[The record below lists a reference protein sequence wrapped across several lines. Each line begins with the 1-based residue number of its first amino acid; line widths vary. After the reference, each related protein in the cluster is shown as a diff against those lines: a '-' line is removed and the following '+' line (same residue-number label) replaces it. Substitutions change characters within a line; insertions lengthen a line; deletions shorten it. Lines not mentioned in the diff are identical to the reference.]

1 MYIVIKNKN
10 IIDKITK
17 PIYKAFYFTLK
28 GGEELKIIDFIKD
41 IFGGKDEVRLIEKIS
56 EESTKLAIEEFAIN
70 VAINLIAGCISKC
83 EFKTYLDN
91 KEVKEDEYYMWNIE
105 PNKNQNSSEF
115 IQEFIYKLLYRNE
128 VLIVEVNNQ
137 LIIADSF
144 YQNEYALIENVFEN
158 VTRKDFTF
166 NRKFKMSEVLYFKN
180 SNKDLRSLVSNLNN
194 GYRDLLDSAIGK
206 YKRSGGRKGIAELDT
221 IAKGD
226 EEQKRR
232 VDELFE
238 KKFKKYF
245 ESENA
250 VLSIPK
256 GVKYTEQNGE
266 GSKKSTSDMV
276 DVQNLIKEIFDRVGQ
291 GFKIPPALMR
301 GDIADVDKVT
311 NNFLTFGIDPIV
323 DLINEEINRKR
334 YGKAILKGS
343 RLEIDTTCIKHI
355 DIFSVAEK
363 IDKLISTGMYS
374 IDGLLEKVG
383 EVPLGTEWSEKHWIT
398 KNYSDINQID
408 LKGGEDN
415 EQKNMGI

>member
-1 MYIVIKNKN
+1 M
-10 IIDKITK
+10 
-17 PIYKAFYFTLK
+17 
-28 GGEELKIIDFIKD
+28 KIIDFIKD
-41 IFGGKDEVRLIEKIS
+41 IFGNKEEVKLIEKIS
-56 EESTKLAIEEFAIN
+56 DESTKLAIEEFAIN

-91 KEVKEDEYYMWNIE
+91 KEVKEDEYYMWNVE

-144 YQNEYALIENVFEN
+144 YQNEYALFENVFEN

-166 NRKFKMSEVLYFKN
+166 NRKFKMSEVLYFRN
-180 SNKDLRSLVSNLNN
+180 SNADIRALVSNLNN
-194 GYRDLLDSAIGK
+194 GYRDLLNSAIGK
-206 YKRSGGRKGIAELDT
+206 YKRSGGRKGIAELDS

-238 KKFKKYF
+238 RKFKKYF

-250 VLSIPK
+250 VLNLPK

-266 GSKKSTSDMV
+266 GNKKSTSDMV
-276 DVQNLIKEIFDRVGQ
+276 DIQNLTKEIFDRVGQ
-291 GFKIPPALMR
+291 GFKIPPALMT

-343 RLEIDTTCIKHI
+343 RVEIDTTCIKHI

-363 IDKLISTGMYS
+363 IDKLISSGMYS

-383 EVPLGTEWSEKHWIT
+383 EVPLRTEWSEKHWIT
-398 KNYSDINQID
+398 KNYSEINQID
-408 LKGGEDN
+408 TEGGDN
-415 EQKNMGI
+415 NE

>member
-1 MYIVIKNKN
+1 M
-10 IIDKITK
+10 
-17 PIYKAFYFTLK
+17 
-28 GGEELKIIDFIKD
+28 KIIDFIKD
-41 IFGGKDEVRLIEKIS
+41 IFGSKDEIKLIEKLS

-83 EFKTYLDN
+83 EFKTYLEN
-91 KEVKEDEYYMWNIE
+91 KEVKEDEYYMWNVE

-180 SNKDLRSLVSNLNN
+180 SNKDIKALISNLNN
-194 GYRDLLDSAIGK
+194 GYRELLEMAIGK
-206 YKRSGGRKGIAELDT
+206 YKRSGGRKGIVDLESAARGTEKEKSDIDDLFN
-221 IAKGD
+221 
-226 EEQKRR
+226 KR
-232 VDELFE
+232 
-238 KKFKKYF
+238 FKRYF

-250 VLSIPK
+250 VLTLPK
-256 GVKYTEQNGE
+256 GVKYTENNGE
-266 GSKKSTSDMV
+266 GSKKSTSEMV
-276 DVQNLIKEIFDRVGQ
+276 DIQNLTKEIFNRVGQ
-291 GFKIPPALMR
+291 GFKIPPALMS

-311 NNFLTFGIDPIV
+311 NNFLTFGVDPIV
-323 DLINEEINRKR
+323 DLISEEINRKR
-334 YGKAILKGS
+334 YGKAVLKGS
-343 RLEIDTTCIKHI
+343 RVEIDTTCIKHI

-398 KNYSDINQID
+398 KNYSEISQID
-408 LKGGEDN
+408 LKGGETN
-415 EQKNMGI
+415 E

>member
-1 MYIVIKNKN
+1 M
-10 IIDKITK
+10 
-17 PIYKAFYFTLK
+17 
-28 GGEELKIIDFIKD
+28 KIIDFIKD
-41 IFGGKDEVRLIEKIS
+41 IFGRKEEVKLIEKIS
-56 EESTKLAIEEFAIN
+56 NESTKLAIEEFAIN

-91 KEVKEDEYYMWNIE
+91 KEVKEDEYYMWNVE

-144 YQNEYALIENVFEN
+144 YQNEYALFENVFEN

-166 NRKFKMSEVLYFKN
+166 NRKFKMSEVLYFRN
-180 SNKDLRSLVSNLNN
+180 SNADIRALVSNLNN
-194 GYRDLLDSAIGK
+194 GYRDLLNSAIGK
-206 YKRSGGRKGIAELDT
+206 YKRSGGRKGIAELDS

-238 KKFKKYF
+238 RKFKKYF

-250 VLSIPK
+250 VLNLPK

-266 GSKKSTSDMV
+266 GNKKSTSDMV
-276 DVQNLIKEIFDRVGQ
+276 DIQNLTKEIFDRVGQ

-343 RLEIDTTCIKHI
+343 RVEIDTTCIKHI

-363 IDKLISTGMYS
+363 IDKLISSGMYS

-383 EVPLGTEWSEKHWIT
+383 EVPLRTEWSEKHWIT
-398 KNYSDINQID
+398 KNYSDIDQID
-408 LKGGEDN
+408 SKGGEGN
-415 EQKNMGI
+415 E

>member
-1 MYIVIKNKN
+1 M
-10 IIDKITK
+10 
-17 PIYKAFYFTLK
+17 
-28 GGEELKIIDFIKD
+28 KIIDFIKD
-41 IFGGKDEVRLIEKIS
+41 IFGSKDEIKLIEKLS

-83 EFKTYLDN
+83 EFKTYLEN
-91 KEVKEDEYYMWNIE
+91 KEVKKDEYYMWNVE

-180 SNKDLRSLVSNLNN
+180 SNKDIKALISNLNN
-194 GYRDLLDSAIGK
+194 GYRELLEMAIGK
-206 YKRSGGRKGIAELDT
+206 YKRSGGRKGIVDLESAARGTEKEKNDIDDLFN
-221 IAKGD
+221 
-226 EEQKRR
+226 KR
-232 VDELFE
+232 
-238 KKFKKYF
+238 FKRYF

-250 VLSIPK
+250 VLTLPK
-256 GVKYTEQNGE
+256 GVKYIENNGE
-266 GSKKSTSDMV
+266 GSKKSTSEMV
-276 DVQNLIKEIFDRVGQ
+276 DIQNLTKEIFNRVGQ
-291 GFKIPPALMR
+291 GFKIPPALMS

-311 NNFLTFGIDPIV
+311 NNFLTFGVDPIV
-323 DLINEEINRKR
+323 DLISEEINRKR
-334 YGKAILKGS
+334 YGKAVLKGS
-343 RLEIDTTCIKHI
+343 RVEIDTTCIKHI

-398 KNYSDINQID
+398 KNYSEISQID
-408 LKGGEDN
+408 LKGGESN
-415 EQKNMGI
+415 E

>member
-1 MYIVIKNKN
+1 M
-10 IIDKITK
+10 
-17 PIYKAFYFTLK
+17 
-28 GGEELKIIDFIKD
+28 KIIDFIKD
-41 IFGGKDEVRLIEKIS
+41 IFGSKDEIKLIEKLS

-83 EFKTYLDN
+83 EFKTYLEN
-91 KEVKEDEYYMWNIE
+91 KEVKEDEYYMWNVE

-180 SNKDLRSLVSNLNN
+180 SNKDIKALISNLNN
-194 GYRDLLDSAIGK
+194 GYRELLEMAIGK
-206 YKRSGGRKGIAELDT
+206 YKRSGGRKGIVDLESAARGTEKEKNDIDDLFN
-221 IAKGD
+221 
-226 EEQKRR
+226 KR
-232 VDELFE
+232 
-238 KKFKKYF
+238 FKRYF

-250 VLSIPK
+250 VLTLPK
-256 GVKYTEQNGE
+256 GVKYTENNGE

-276 DVQNLIKEIFDRVGQ
+276 DIQNLTKEIFNRVGQ
-291 GFKIPPALMR
+291 GFKIPPALMS

-311 NNFLTFGIDPIV
+311 NNFLTFGVDPIV

-398 KNYSDINQID
+398 KNYSDINKID

>member
-1 MYIVIKNKN
+1 M
-10 IIDKITK
+10 
-17 PIYKAFYFTLK
+17 
-28 GGEELKIIDFIKD
+28 KIIDFIKD
-41 IFGGKDEVRLIEKIS
+41 IFGSKDEIKLIEKLS

-83 EFKTYLDN
+83 EFKTYLN
-91 KEVKEDEYYMWNIE
+91 NEEVKGDEYYMWNVE

-115 IQEFIYKLLYRNE
+115 IQEFVYKLLYRNE

-166 NRKFKMSEVLYFKN
+166 NKKFRMSEVLYFRN
-180 SNKDLRSLVSNLNN
+180 SNKDIRTLVSNLNN
-194 GYRDLLDSAIGK
+194 GYRELLDMAIGK
-206 YKRSGGRKGIAELDT
+206 YKRSGGRKGIAELEA
-221 IAKGD
+221 ISKGD

-250 VLSIPK
+250 VLSLPK
-256 GVKYTEQNGE
+256 GVKYEEKNGE

-276 DVQNLIKEIFDRVGQ
+276 DIQNLIKEIFDRVGQ

-301 GDIADVDKVT
+301 GDVADIEKVT
-311 NNFLTFGIDPIV
+311 DNFLTFGVDPIV
-323 DLINEEINRKR
+323 DMINEEINRKR

-343 RLEIDTTCIKHI
+343 KLEIDTTCIKHI

-363 IDKLISTGMYS
+363 IDKLISSGMYS

-383 EVPLGTEWSEKHWIT
+383 DIPLKTEWSEKHWIT
-398 KNYSDINQID
+398 KNYSEISQID
-408 LKGGEDN
+408 SKGGGVN
-415 EQKNMGI
+415 E